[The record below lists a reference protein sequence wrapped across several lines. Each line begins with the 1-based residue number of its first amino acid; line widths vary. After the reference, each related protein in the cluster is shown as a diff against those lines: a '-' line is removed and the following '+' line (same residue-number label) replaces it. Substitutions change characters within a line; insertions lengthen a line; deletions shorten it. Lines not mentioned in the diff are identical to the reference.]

1 LKAKIPDIPHIL
13 IRCSNSFYLTKTKSI
28 FVCTVTEIYQK
39 KLQVRIYLTVV
50 LPFLLLSSLSSCNS
64 SRRSNTSNPKNY
76 QNNASAGSSRHRQ
89 GKKEKEQKSGNTRDQ
104 THKKSTSS
112 DQVKKLIKTARSYTG
127 TPYKYGGTSRAGLD
141 CSGLTSISYQAIN
154 ITLPRNSQSQSTIG
168 ENVGINDIQPGDL
181 VFFADNKKSKKI
193 THVGLV
199 TEVDGNNAKFI
210 HASTQLGVVENELL
224 SGYYYPLIVKV
235 IRVL

>member
-1 LKAKIPDIPHIL
+1 MKAKIPDIPHIL
-13 IRCSNSFYLTKTKSI
+13 IQSSNSFTLQKTNRI

-50 LPFLLLSSLSSCNS
+50 LPILVIACLSSCKS
-64 SRRSNTSNPKNY
+64 SRPSHTSNPKNY
-76 QNNASAGSSRHRQ
+76 QNNASAGSSRHRLNR
-89 GKKEKEQKSGNTRDQ
+89 KEKAEAKETTR
-104 THKKSTSS
+104 KKTPSS

-141 CSGLTSISYQAIN
+141 CSGFTSISYQSVD
-154 ITLPRNSQSQSTIG
+154 ITLPRSSQSQSTIG
-168 ENVGINDIQPGDL
+168 ESIDISDIQPGDL
-181 VFFADNKKSKKI
+181 VFFSASKNSKKI

-199 TEVDGNNAKFI
+199 TEVDGSSAKFI

-224 SGYYYPLIVKV
+224 SGYYYPLIVK
-235 IRVL
+235 IRRVL